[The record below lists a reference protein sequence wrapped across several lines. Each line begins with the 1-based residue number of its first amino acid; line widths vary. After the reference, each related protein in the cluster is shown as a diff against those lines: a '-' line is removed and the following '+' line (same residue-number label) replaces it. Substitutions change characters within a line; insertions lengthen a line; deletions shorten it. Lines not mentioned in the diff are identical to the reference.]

1 MIELLICATLSMSD
15 GDSGRCDGRRV
26 RIHGIDA
33 AEVAP
38 YTRCRTQPTI
48 WACAPANRAFA
59 IASRDRARQLVRG
72 GASCQAVDTD
82 RYQRV
87 VVRCRVNGRDLGE
100 TLVRE
105 GMAVADPRYGREYR
119 RAEARARREGRGVWG

>member
-15 GDSGRCDGRRV
+15 GDSGRCDGQRV

-33 AEVAP
+33 PELQA
-38 YTRCRTQPTI
+38 TRCRTQPTI
-48 WACAPANRAFA
+48 WACLPANRVHAVQ
-59 IASRDRARQLVRG
+59 SRDRARQLVRN
-72 GASCQAVDTD
+72 GASCQAIDTD
-82 RYQRV
+82 RYQRS

-105 GMAVADPRYGREYR
+105 GMAIADPTYGREYR
-119 RAEARARREGRGVWG
+119 TAEARARREGRGVWG